1 MAKFI
6 FRLQNVLDIKE
17 KLENQEKTN
26 FSMAVARLNDEEE
39 KLRQLHLQKAEY
51 EEAYRKQSL
60 GKLNVQELKFAKD
73 NVEYIKGRIVEQTDA
88 VNNAKRN
95 LEIARF
101 RMNEAI
107 KERKIYDKLKEKAFE
122 DFLHEEN
129 EAEKK
134 EIDQLVS
141 FRYNDKK

>member
-6 FRLQNVLDIKE
+6 YKLQNVLNIKM
-17 KLENQEKTN
+17 KLETQEKTN
-26 FSMAVARLNDEEE
+26 FSMAVAKLNEEEE
-39 KLRQLHLQKAEY
+39 KMTMLHLKKAEY
-51 EEAYRKQSL
+51 EEAYRKQSS
-60 GKLNVQELKFAKD
+60 GKLDIKELKFAKD
-73 NVEYIKGRIVEQTDA
+73 NIEYIKGRIVEQTEA
-88 VNNAKRN
+88 INNAKRN

-107 KERKIYDKLKEKAFE
+107 KERKIYEKLKEKAFE
-122 DFLHEEN
+122 EFIHEEN